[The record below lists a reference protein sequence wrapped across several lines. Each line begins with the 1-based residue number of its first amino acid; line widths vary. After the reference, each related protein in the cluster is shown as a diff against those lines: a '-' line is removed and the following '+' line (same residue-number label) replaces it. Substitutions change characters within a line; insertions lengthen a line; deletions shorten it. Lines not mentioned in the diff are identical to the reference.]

1 MELSSIIPIISWLL
15 IAIGFIGCFIHKF
28 PGPVTAFIGML
39 IFIFGMKVNPIPWVG
54 IVICVILLVITAV
67 ANKKFIPLIAKQ
79 ISEFGKGGKWGAI
92 IGSIL
97 GLIIIVFSFMG
108 TAAAEESKNGL
119 LILLLIIGFGVIPFV
134 AALIG
139 ETVSRKNMSQAL
151 KPATA
156 AYLTYLLSMI
166 LKLIVCVYC
175 VYIILTDGH
184 QVQTLLA
191 W

>member
-1 MELSSIIPIISWLL
+1 MDSVIPIISWLL
-15 IAIGFIGCFIHKF
+15 IVFGFIGCFIHKF
-28 PGPVTAFIGML
+28 PGPLTAFIGML
-39 IFIFGMKVNPIPWVG
+39 LFIFGMKVQSIPWLG
-54 IVICVILLVITAV
+54 IVICVVLLVIAML

-92 IGSIL
+92 IGSII
-97 GLIIIVFSFMG
+97 GLIIILAGSLGV
-108 TAAAEESKNGL
+108 AATDESKNGL
-119 LILLLIIGFGVIPFV
+119 LILMLIIGFGVIPY
-134 AALIG
+134 ATALIG
-139 ETVSRKNMSQAL
+139 EWASRKNISQAL

-184 QVQTLLA
+184 QVDTLLT